1 MKRESWVG
9 SMGEK
14 NETRMLEML
23 VGFCFRLEGKRG
35 MCSNKVTQVQQPSG
49 FLWFMAVMDTCS
61 GALRACSVL
70 HQEYSTLWIQFSLPW
85 YLVELPDPTFS
96 GLDLNALICHVVTCS
111 SPISIFFKEL
121 WQLLGEMAQKKL
133 PKNQRIKCPR
143 PEIHEPFVFWNSS
156 GSFLTGFQLR
166 APFLVGEDNYI
177 NAVSSL
183 CILV

>member
-1 MKRESWVG
+1 M
-9 SMGEK
+9 
-14 NETRMLEML
+14 
-23 VGFCFRLEGKRG
+23 
-35 MCSNKVTQVQQPSG
+35 
-49 FLWFMAVMDTCS
+49 
-61 GALRACSVL
+61 
-70 HQEYSTLWIQFSLPW
+70 
-85 YLVELPDPTFS
+85 ELPDPTFS

-111 SPISIFFKEL
+111 SPISIFFKE
-121 WQLLGEMAQKKL
+121 QLLGEMAQKKL

>member
-1 MKRESWVG
+1 
-9 SMGEK
+9 MGEK

-49 FLWFMAVMDTCS
+49 FLWFMTVMDTCS

-70 HQEYSTLWIQFSLPW
+70 HQEYRTLWIQFSLPW
-85 YLVELPDPTFS
+85 YLVELPDPTFP

-121 WQLLGEMAQKKL
+121 WQLLGEMAQKKF
-133 PKNQRIKCPR
+133 PKNQRIKNPSQR
-143 PEIHEPFVFWNSS
+143 YMNLVYFGIFLGPFLQVFSS
-156 GSFLTGFQLR
+156 GLHFWLGRTTT
-166 APFLVGEDNYI
+166 
-177 NAVSSL
+177 
-183 CILV
+183 